1 MTPRSD
7 RAGLVT
13 LLVVGVLAGTLAV
26 VSAAW
31 PAVAPTRSDNRQPG
45 AEYPTAVSD
54 LPYTAV
60 RNGLGPVERD
70 RANGGADV
78 DDGGPLA
85 VGDRVFDR
93 GLGVHAPSWVRLYP
107 AATCT
112 RFVAEIG
119 LGASSDTRGSVVFK
133 VFVAGAVR
141 FESPRMTSGDG
152 VHHIDV
158 SLDQR
163 GFLDLVVS
171 DADDGDESDVAS
183 WADAVLM
190 CQE

>member
-1 MTPRSD
+1 MNSRSD
-7 RAGLVT
+7 RAGLVA
-13 LLVVGVLAGTLAV
+13 LVVVGVLAGTLSV

-31 PAVAPTRSDNRQPG
+31 PAVAPTRSDNRQP
-45 AEYPTAVSD
+45 EVEHPRVVSD
-54 LPYTAV
+54 LPFTAV

-70 RANGGADV
+70 RSNGGADV

-85 VGDRVFDR
+85 MGGRVFER

-107 AATCT
+107 GVSCT

-119 LGASSDTRGSVVFK
+119 LGGDVDSPGSVVFK
-133 VFVAGAVR
+133 VFVAGAIR
-141 FESPRMTSGDG
+141 FESSRMTSKDG
-152 VHHIDV
+152 IRHIDV
-158 SLDQR
+158 RLDGQ

-171 DADDGDESDVAS
+171 DADDGDESDVAN

-190 CQE
+190 CHD

>member
-1 MTPRSD
+1 MSQSPD
-7 RAGLVT
+7 RAGLLT
-13 LLVVGVLAGTLAV
+13 LLVVGALAGSLAV

-31 PAVAPTRSDNRQPG
+31 PAVVPTRSDSRQPG
-45 AEYPTAVSD
+45 SEHPMAISD

-70 RANGGADV
+70 RSNGGADV
-78 DDGGPLA
+78 DDGEPM
-85 VGDRVFDR
+85 VMGDRMFER

-119 LGASSDTRGSVVFK
+119 LGSGPDYRGSVVFK
-133 VFVAGAVR
+133 VFVAGAIR
-141 FESPRMTSGDG
+141 FESPKMTVRDG

-158 SLDQR
+158 SLDKR

-171 DADDGDESDVAS
+171 DADDGDQSDVAN
-183 WADAVLM
+183 WANAVLM
-190 CQE
+190 C